1 MTAPLKGSQC
11 STLFVGGGVLD
22 APQVCVVN
30 RFDIGAHSR
39 RFVGRGLDPS
49 TGQYRKARPGRRGRR
64 PLQITQK
71 SNLGPEGV
79 NLEKDTK
86 ALRKMQ
92 SFLHFLAFG
101 FFDHTFGVLRGE

>member
-1 MTAPLKGSQC
+1 MS
-11 STLFVGGGVLD
+11 FVGGGVLD

-30 RFDIGAHSR
+30 RFDIGAHSP

-64 PLQITQK
+64 PLHMTRK
-71 SNLGPEGV
+71 LNLGPEGV
-79 NLEKDTK
+79 NMENGLK

-92 SFLHFLAFG
+92 HSCIF
-101 FFDHTFGVLRGE
+101 